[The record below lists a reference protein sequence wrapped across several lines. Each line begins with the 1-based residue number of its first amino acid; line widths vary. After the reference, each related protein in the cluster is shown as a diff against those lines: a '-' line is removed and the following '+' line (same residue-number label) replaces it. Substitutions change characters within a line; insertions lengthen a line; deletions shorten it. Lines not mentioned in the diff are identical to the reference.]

1 MSRPATILVADD
13 DPIARDLLVEVLAR
27 SGYEV
32 VAAGSGKECI
42 DRAAAIPIDLAL
54 VDLRMP
60 DLDGLGVLRH
70 LATVRPEAPVII
82 VTAFATMDTAI
93 AAVRAGAYDFLSK
106 PFKMEEIEVVVRR
119 TLEHQRLARE
129 HLQFRQEL
137 RDRHRVENI
146 VGQSPQMV
154 EVYKLIAR
162 VADLDTT
169 VLVVG
174 ETGTGKELVA
184 RAIHAASP
192 RASRPL
198 VVVECPALP
207 DALFESELFGHE
219 RGAFTGAHT
228 ARRGLLESA
237 QGGTC
242 LLDEIGD
249 LPLAL
254 QAKLLRVLQEHELRR
269 LGGNEMIP
277 IDVRVLAATNRD
289 LKALVAE
296 SRFREDL
303 YYRLNGIT
311 IGLPPL
317 RERRQDLPLLAQHFV
332 DKHARSSGRP
342 VRHLA
347 DEALALLAEHDWPGN
362 VRELEHVIERAV
374 VLASTEVLL
383 ADHLPAEI
391 RHPVEPPLRLPRN
404 RMTLEEV
411 KRWHVT
417 QVLQDTGGNKQKA
430 AELLGIDRRTL
441 YRILARE
448 ATEEA
453 TEP

>member
-13 DPIARDLLVEVLAR
+13 DPVARDLLVEVLAR

-219 RGAFTGAHT
+219 RGAFTGAHM

-269 LGGNEMIP
+269 VGGNEMIP

-404 RMTLEEV
+404 RITLEEV
-411 KRWHVT
+411 KRWYVT

-448 ATEEA
+448 ATEET

>member
-269 LGGNEMIP
+269 VGGNEMIP